1 MTLPGR
7 DIADPSL
14 KNSQPTRPTGGS
26 SFQQISVSPTGTN
39 WYLPVAGMRS
49 KPGDRSQGGN
59 WSEGSF
65 GYQKPISKG
74 GHIHEGVDIYADAGS
89 AIVSPVAGTITSAG
103 YNKTSGHYVR
113 LRGTDGIDYFF
124 AHMQASSPWK
134 QGTKVQAGIYVGAV
148 GNTGNAAGT
157 SPHLHFGMRK
167 NGRAVKP
174 NEFLR
179 TGQQQQT
186 TPLSAIP
193 GLNTPEEIQA
203 WAKQEADRLAAANN
217 AMAAGGFDAGSIP
230 GMIAEG
236 QKVPEQGFGQK
247 FLSATL
253 DAFSKQLAGGQR
265 TPIESIAP
273 ETNVSSA
280 LADAGGESATM
291 GSAGD
296 VPTEQ
301 AVHPAL
307 QRQQVEEV

>member
-7 DIADPSL
+7 DIPDEQL
-14 KNSQPTRPTGGS
+14 KNAQPTRPE
-26 SFQQISVSPTGTN
+26 FQSISLKPQGTN

-49 KPGDRSQGGN
+49 APGDRSQGGN
-59 WSEGSF
+59 WAEGSF

-74 GHIHEGVDIYADAGS
+74 GHIHEGVDIYADAGT

-113 LRGTDGIDYFF
+113 MRGVDGIDYFF

-134 QGTKVQAGIYVGAV
+134 AGTNVQSGIYVGAV
-148 GNTGNAAGT
+148 GQSGNAAGT
-157 SPHLHFGMRK
+157 SPHLHFSMRK
-167 NGRAVKP
+167 NGYAVKP
-174 NEFLR
+174 NDFLR

-203 WAKQEADRLAAANN
+203 WAKQEAERLAAANS
-217 AMAAGGFDAGSIP
+217 AMQAGGFDAGSIP
-230 GMIAEG
+230 GMIADG
-236 QKVPEQGFGQK
+236 QKVPDRGFGQQ

-253 DAFSKQLAGGQR
+253 DAFSKSLAGGQR
-265 TPIESIAP
+265 TPIEGLAP
-273 ETNVSSA
+273 DTDMSTA
-280 LADAGGESATM
+280 LSGVGGEGATM
-291 GSAGD
+291 GSSGD
-296 VPTEQ
+296 VPTEK

-307 QRQQVEEV
+307 QRQDVETN